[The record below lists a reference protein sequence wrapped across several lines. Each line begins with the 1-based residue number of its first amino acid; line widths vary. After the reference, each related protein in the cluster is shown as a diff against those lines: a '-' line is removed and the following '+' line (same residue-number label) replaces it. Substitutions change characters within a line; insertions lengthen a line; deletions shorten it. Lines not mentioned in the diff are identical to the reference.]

1 MRVKLLSHVRLCD
14 PMDCSLPGSSVHGI
28 LQARVLEWVA
38 ISFSRGSS
46 QPGDQTRVSHIAGRR
61 FTLWATR
68 EAHCMDMPHFIYLCI
83 SWWTFGSSPYLDC
96 YRQFHTIFLWI
107 HIYSIYIWLTPKNK
121 DNLPLYFK
129 NVIMY
134 CNTLPLGNRWCMEKL
149 PEAPGLT
156 SGNSSNCY
164 IHADVKLK
172 RWKELTLQVLCL
184 WHIHLDST
192 LHILRSGS

>member
-1 MRVKLLSHVRLCD
+1 MEFSRQEYWSG
-14 PMDCSLPGSSVHGI
+14 LPFPSPGDLANLGI
-28 LQARVLEWVA
+28 KPRSPTLQADALPSEP
-38 ISFSRGSS
+38 
-46 QPGDQTRVSHIAGRR
+46 PGKPIVWICHI
-61 FTLWATR
+61 L
-68 EAHCMDMPHFIYLCI
+68 FIYASVDGHLGHPLI
-83 SWWTFGSSPYLDC
+83 WTVIDSFI
-96 YRQFHTIFLWI
+96 QVFVWI

-121 DNLPLYFK
+121 DTLPLYFK

-134 CNTLPLGNRWCMEKL
+134 CNTLPLGNSWCMEKL

-192 LHILRSGS
+192 SHMLRSGS